1 LGRPQEDAGYN
12 TRASIP
18 LRLLGQQGVSYRR
31 EAAVLEDLLP
41 MGAGRVSNATLRRHT
56 LRVGARLNE
65 RVSEPG
71 EYDWPESRREPGLAA
86 RNLSVA
92 IDGTYI
98 RADRLMWGIWG
109 IAKIRA
115 KTDTAHWI
123 LQIPAQFNSY
133 LPALQFTGPLKCLR

>member
-1 LGRPQEDAGYN
+1 MNESANPAN
-12 TRASIP
+12 TTGPS
-18 LRLLGQQGVSYRR
+18 QG
-31 EAAVLEDLLP
+31 AN
-41 MGAGRVSNATLRRHT
+41 RVSP
-56 LRVGARLNE
+56 
-65 RVSEPG
+65 PG
-71 EYDWPESRREPGLAA
+71 
-86 RNLSVA
+86 NLSVA